1 MQNKVSLETIKTW
14 FHTTHVVAPR
24 NVPPHV
30 FEHIYSLGLIDETL
44 DPDDIRNA
52 AIDECL
58 IVFEFAISQVE
69 PRFKQLLRKKRLS
82 KGETMEYEKL
92 LSRVEALKMQRNYF
106 AQFKMSGVLHEV
118 IKPLF
123 DDMHQRAR
131 VFYSKPLS
139 TISDLGEV
147 SGVDSAPLNE

>member
-14 FHTTHVVAPR
+14 FNTTHVIAPR
-24 NVPPHV
+24 NIAPHF
-30 FEHIYSLGLIDETL
+30 FEYVHSLGLIDETL
-44 DPDDIRNA
+44 DPDDMRDI
-52 AIDECL
+52 AISECF

-92 LSRVEALKMQRNYF
+92 LLRVEALKMQRNYF
-106 AQFKMSGVLHEV
+106 AQFKMSGVLHEA

-123 DDMHQRAR
+123 DDMLQRTR

-147 SGVDSAPLNE
+147 SGIDSAPLNE